1 MKLPTIAFVVMAVL
15 ICSGLGGHQ
24 NGSRIVLPNPELLG
38 CSFSKC
44 SQLWQERRYSKAIYP
59 KQISMDI
66 KGSCPL
72 GIVARYDTSVSP
84 EEIKAAVDQRYGR
97 WAMRENEDANIPV
110 KLWRVEPGKYAIQ
123 LAPIDQEMETMTLG
137 QVLAQPLRQ
146 QEKKDGGKVV
156 GEQIIYLA
164 FAGTGCHE

>member
-1 MKLPTIAFVVMAVL
+1 MKLSSIAFVVMAVL

-24 NGSRIVLPNPELLG
+24 SSSRIVLPNPELIG

-44 SQLWQERRYSKAIYP
+44 SQLWQQRTDAKAIYP
-59 KQISMDI
+59 KQMSMDI

-72 GIVARYDTSVSP
+72 GIVARYDASVSL

-97 WAMRENEDANIPV
+97 WAMKENENANIPI

-123 LAPIDQEMETMTLG
+123 LAPIDQGMDTMTLG
-137 QVLAQPLRQ
+137 QVLAQPLGQ
-146 QEKKDGGKVV
+146 QEKKDRGKAV

-164 FAGTGCHE
+164 FTGTRCH